1 MMLTLFRIIAIIEG
15 ISYLALFVI
24 SMPLKYLA
32 GIGEPNKVI
41 GYAHGGL
48 FLIYIVIAMTYAMER
63 KWNFRKTMW
72 LIVAALLPFGTFYL
86 DDKVLKPLAVKKA
99 LDR

>member
-1 MMLTLFRIIAIIEG
+1 MLSFFRIVAILEG

-32 GIGEPNKVI
+32 GMGEPNKFI

-48 FLIYIVIAMTYAMER
+48 FLLYIVIAMMFAMER
-63 KWNFRKTMW
+63 KWNSRKMIW

-86 DDKVLKPLAVKKA
+86 EEKVLKPLAVKKA
-99 LDR
+99 LDS

>member
-1 MMLTLFRIIAIIEG
+1 MLTLFRIIAILEG

-24 SMPLKYLA
+24 SMPLKYMA

-48 FLIYIVIAMTYAMER
+48 FILYLVIAMKFAMER
-63 KWNFRKTMW
+63 KWKFGKTIW
-72 LIVAALLPFGTFYL
+72 LIIAALLPFCTFYL
-86 DDKVLKPLAVKKA
+86 DEKVLKPLAVKKT

>member
-1 MMLTLFRIIAIIEG
+1 MLSIFRIIAILEG

-32 GIGEPNKVI
+32 GMGELNKII
-41 GYAHGGL
+41 GYIHGGL
-48 FLIYIVIAMTYAMER
+48 FLLYLIIAITFAMER
-63 KWNFRKTMW
+63 KWNFRKKMW

-86 DDKVLKPLAVKKA
+86 EDKVLKPLAVKKA
-99 LDR
+99 PDR